1 MCSRLDEDGGHLLFK
16 CKESKGAWRELNLKA
31 IRCQLA
37 AAVTA
42 LEVMEIIVKLQGKEQ
57 IVVIFLLWLWWG
69 ERNRR
74 REEERS
80 RTPVEIAYMADA
92 DRFQNSTE
100 EVLLVDHQQCRRWM
114 KPGAGELKLNSDGAF
129 DINRKGGGWGFVIR
143 NDQGLVIQAGAGGED
158 FL

>member
-92 DRFQNSTE
+92 DREFY
-100 EVLLVDHQQCRRWM
+100 
-114 KPGAGELKLNSDGAF
+114 
-129 DINRKGGGWGFVIR
+129 
-143 NDQGLVIQAGAGGED
+143 
-158 FL
+158 